1 MTSKEIR
8 DLSPSEITAKL
19 RDTRDQLLQMRL
31 RKQTGQLEKTH
42 ELRALRKTIARLE
55 TILNEKNAAEATA
68 AAAA

>member
-8 DLSPSEITAKL
+8 ELSPTEITAKL
-19 RDTRDQLLQMRL
+19 RDSRDQLLQMRL

-55 TILNEKNAAEATA
+55 TILNEKGRTEA
-68 AAAA
+68 AAA

>member
-8 DLSPSEITAKL
+8 ELSPTEITAKL
-19 RDTRDQLLQMRL
+19 RDSRDQLLQMRL

-55 TILNEKNAAEATA
+55 TILNEKSRTPA
-68 AAAA
+68 AAA